1 MAQPIEVSYWL
12 YILLSILFL
21 LLGVSIGAL
30 YYSTHVIEI
39 EKPTIIKETEI
50 KVIEIPTK
58 DNRADISLSE
68 KDRAISDFLK
78 EVSEDDDL
86 LTCSGEEFDSS
97 QVTISRL
104 ENFKLIKTHRDDAG
118 EYQVNMD
125 LKVKY
130 LDSYTQEKCYK
141 NYEVSIKYDNDRE
154 EPIIEIE

>member
-1 MAQPIEVSYWL
+1 M
-12 YILLSILFL
+12 
-21 LLGVSIGAL
+21 
-30 YYSTHVIEI
+30 
-39 EKPTIIKETEI
+39 
-50 KVIEIPTK
+50 
-58 DNRADISLSE
+58 SE

-78 EVSEDDDL
+78 EVAEDDDL

-97 QVTISRL
+97 QVQISRL
-104 ENFKLIKTHRDDAG
+104 GLFKLIKTHRDDAG